1 MLLSLLILVNIGVIA
16 YFGSVFIRL
25 YEDVKSINEELEDL
39 KQGIS
44 FRESIDDTTV
54 SYTHLTLPTKRIV

>member
-39 KQGIS
+39 KQGIVKL
-44 FRESIDDTTV
+44 EHSIKAEKAEKEEKF
-54 SYTHLTLPTKRIV
+54 LGI

>member
-39 KQGIS
+39 KQGIAKL
-44 FRESIDDTTV
+44 EHSIKAEKAEKEEKF
-54 SYTHLTLPTKRIV
+54 LGI

>member
-16 YFGSVFIRL
+16 YFVTVFIRL
-25 YEDVKSINEELEDL
+25 YEDVKGINEELENL

-44 FRESIDDTTV
+44 KLEHSIKVEKTEKEEKF
-54 SYTHLTLPTKRIV
+54 LGI

>member
-39 KQGIS
+39 KQGIVKL
-44 FRESIDDTTV
+44 EHSIKAERAGKEEKF
-54 SYTHLTLPTKRIV
+54 LGI

>member
-39 KQGIS
+39 KQGIVKL
-44 FRESIDDTTV
+44 EHSIKA
-54 SYTHLTLPTKRIV
+54 KRAEKEEKFLGI

>member
-16 YFGSVFIRL
+16 YFGSVLIRL
-25 YEDVKSINEELEDL
+25 YEDVKSINEELEEL

-44 FRESIDDTTV
+44 KLEHSIKVEKTEKEEKF
-54 SYTHLTLPTKRIV
+54 LGI

>member
-25 YEDVKSINEELEDL
+25 YDDVKSINEELEDL
-39 KQGIS
+39 KQGIVKL
-44 FRESIDDTTV
+44 EHSIKAERAEKEEKF
-54 SYTHLTLPTKRIV
+54 LGI

>member
-1 MLLSLLILVNIGVIA
+1 MLPSLLILVNIGVIA

-39 KQGIS
+39 KQGIVKL
-44 FRESIDDTTV
+44 EHSIKAERAEKEEKF
-54 SYTHLTLPTKRIV
+54 LGI

>member
-39 KQGIS
+39 KQGILKL
-44 FRESIDDTTV
+44 ENSIKAERAEKEEKF
-54 SYTHLTLPTKRIV
+54 LGI

>member
-1 MLLSLLILVNIGVIA
+1 MLLSLLILVIIGVIA

-25 YEDVKSINEELEDL
+25 YEDVKSINEELEEL

-44 FRESIDDTTV
+44 KLEHSIQVERTEKEEKF
-54 SYTHLTLPTKRIV
+54 LGI

>member
-39 KQGIS
+39 KQGITKL
-44 FRESIDDTTV
+44 EHSIKVERTEKEEKF
-54 SYTHLTLPTKRIV
+54 LGI

>member
-44 FRESIDDTTV
+44 KLEHSIKV
-54 SYTHLTLPTKRIV
+54 EKLSKKKNF

>member
-1 MLLSLLILVNIGVIA
+1 MLLSLLILVNIGVIDHI
-16 YFGSVFIRL
+16 SVRCSYV

-44 FRESIDDTTV
+44 KLEHSIKVEKTEKEEKF
-54 SYTHLTLPTKRIV
+54 LGI